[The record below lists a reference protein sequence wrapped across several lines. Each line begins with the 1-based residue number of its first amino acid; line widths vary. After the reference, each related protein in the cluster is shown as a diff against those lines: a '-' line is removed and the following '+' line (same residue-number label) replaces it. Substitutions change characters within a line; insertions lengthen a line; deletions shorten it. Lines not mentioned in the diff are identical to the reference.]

1 MVAQLSKQQLRLVL
15 DYVLE
20 VWRGLGLTGF
30 EIHCV
35 VDGGEDLDFV
45 AKVNTI
51 YNRRVE
57 LAFSEEAFNLDPDEF
72 RELVVHEGLHVALD
86 RLTSPV
92 EKMLEAAQQGA
103 AIGLAVELEEQ
114 AVERLGVALAPKFPL
129 PGAKLRAVLARS
141 ASRSKDKR
149 TSSAK
154 KARDSG

>member
-1 MVAQLSKQQLRLVL
+1 MVAQLSKQQLRVVL

-35 VDGGEDLDFV
+35 VDGGEDLDFL

-51 YNRRVE
+51 YNRRVD
-57 LAFSEEAFNLDPDEF
+57 LTISEEAFNLDPDEF